1 MADETK
7 IDSLGKELNE
17 ILKEYGE
24 DVVEIV
30 NEEVET
36 IAKDTVKM
44 LKKTSPKDQG
54 DYAKGWKSQKK
65 KTNLGVVSTVYNST
79 HGWLV
84 HLLEHGHA
92 KRGGGRTKAEPHVKP
107 AEDWAS
113 KELLKRIKERLS
125 R

>member
-17 ILKEYGE
+17 ILNEYGE

>member
-7 IDSLGKELNE
+7 IDSLGKELNT

-24 DVVEIV
+24 NVTEIV

-54 DYAKGWKSQKK
+54 DYAKGWKFQKK
-65 KTNLGVVSTVYNST
+65 KTNFGIVSTVYNST

-107 AEDWAS
+107 AEDWTT